1 MDNQQPVMQCS
12 GSRTGVDDADGAAEE
27 DDEEPSS
34 HTSDKEMRLIEQAKQ
49 IYLKGVSAERS
60 GRMHDAISHYRR
72 ALQIVPD
79 IEFRL
84 ANSNIWSVDEETS
97 GSETECEDNDSLCD
111 DDDSVSLH
119 QRIKMKTSSA
129 DICSVAS
136 EQKATHISDLPQ
148 EVFMFILRWVV
159 SSDLDIL
166 SLESISKVCRG
177 FYLCARDPELWHL
190 ACVRTWG
197 KDCGQ
202 LNQYNS
208 WREMYIC
215 RPRICY
221 NGVYI
226 NRTTYVRHGES
237 SFQDSSYRPCF
248 LVEYFR
254 YLRFFP
260 EGVVLMLTTPD
271 NPYASL
277 GKLRHRRP
285 AYASVLS
292 GNFWLEGTR
301 VKAVLKKPT
310 VKAPPRNTGYRR
322 GTRHSAEPQPVQVFH
337 LELEL
342 RNVRGRANAQLAWK
356 SYAIHTYWLGQESVA
371 TFDLTTNAFP
381 PLWFSRVKSFTQVSE
396 SPL

>member
-1 MDNQQPVMQCS
+1 MPAGDSCKATHKSRIRVRFRHTAVISKSDNQQPPAQC
-12 GSRTGVDDADGAAEE
+12 GSLQSGVDDAEE
-27 DDEEPSS
+27 DGNEEPSS
-34 HTSDKEMRLIEQAKQ
+34 HASDKELHLIEKAKQ

-60 GRMHDAISHYRR
+60 GRMHD
-72 ALQIVPD
+72 
-79 IEFRL
+79 
-84 ANSNIWSVDEETS
+84 DEES
-97 GSETECEDNDSLCD
+97 NGSETDCEDNDSSCGND
-111 DDDSVSLH
+111 NTASLH
-119 QRIKMKTSSA
+119 QRIKMKTPPA
-129 DICSVAS
+129 NICSVAL
-136 EQKATHISDLPQ
+136 EQKATHISDLPR

-166 SLESISKVCRG
+166 SLEAVSKVCRG
-177 FYLCARDPELWHL
+177 FYLCARDPELWHT

-197 KDCGQ
+197 EDCGQ
-202 LNQYNS
+202 LNQYDS

-260 EGVVLMLTTPD
+260 DGVVLMLTTPD
-271 NPYASL
+271 NPYVSL
-277 GKLRHRRP
+277 GKLRSRRP
-285 AYASVLS
+285 AYTSVLRGS
-292 GNFWLEGTR
+292 FWLEGTR
-301 VKAVLKKPT
+301 VKAVLKKPAMKT
-310 VKAPPRNTGYRR
+310 PRNTGYWR
-322 GTRHSAEPQPVQVFH
+322 GVRHSMEPQPDQVFH

-342 RNVRGRANAQLAWK
+342 RSVRGRANAQLVWK
-356 SYAIHTYWLGQESVA
+356 SYAIHSYWLGQESVA

-381 PLWFSRVKSFTQVSE
+381 PLWFSRVKSFTNVAE

>member
-1 MDNQQPVMQCS
+1 MDNQQPTVQTS
-12 GSRTGVDDADGAAEE
+12 SSQTGMDDADGAAEE
-27 DDEEPSS
+27 DDEESS
-34 HTSDKEMRLIEQAKQ
+34 HSSDKEPRLVEKAKQ

-60 GRMHDAISHYRR
+60 GRMQDAISHYRR

-84 ANSNIWSVDEETS
+84 ANSNVWSVDEESS
-97 GSETECEDNDSLCD
+97 GSETECEDNESPCD
-111 DDDSVSLH
+111 NDDPMPLH
-119 QRIKMKTSSA
+119 QRIKIKTSSA
-129 DICSVAS
+129 NVCSVAW
-136 EQKATHISDLPQ
+136 EQKATHISDLPR

-166 SLESISKVCRG
+166 SLESVSKVCRG
-177 FYLCARDPELWHL
+177 FYLCARDPELWHM

-197 KDCGQ
+197 EDCGQ
-202 LNQYNS
+202 LNQYDS

-237 SFQDSSYRPCF
+237 SFQDSTYRPCF

-260 EGVVLMLTTPD
+260 DGVVLMLTTPD
-271 NPYASL
+271 NPYISL
-277 GKLRHRRP
+277 GKLRSRRP
-285 AYASVLS
+285 AYTSVLS
-292 GNFWLEGTR
+292 GSFWLEGTR
-301 VKAVLKKPT
+301 VKAVLKKPA
-310 VKAPPRNTGYRR
+310 VKTPRNTAYRR
-322 GTRHSAEPQPVQVFH
+322 GGRHSVEPQPEQVFH

-342 RNVRGRANAQLAWK
+342 RSVRGRANAQLVWK
-356 SYAIHTYWLGQESVA
+356 SYAIHSYWPGQESVA
-371 TFDLTTNAFP
+371 TFDLTSTAFP
-381 PLWFSRVKSFTQVSE
+381 PLWFSRVKSFTLVSE